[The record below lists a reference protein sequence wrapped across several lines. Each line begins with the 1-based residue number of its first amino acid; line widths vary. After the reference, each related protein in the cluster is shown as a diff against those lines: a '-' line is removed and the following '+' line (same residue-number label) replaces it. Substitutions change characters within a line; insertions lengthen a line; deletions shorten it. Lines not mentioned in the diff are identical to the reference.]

1 MIYNCRQPYICRA
14 FEFYLFVFSFTSL
27 NLAGERARPGIL
39 KPKSNNEMEK
49 MPIRMT
55 LYAKDIVTITGKS
68 ESTARRMIADMRSM
82 YGYFRYLSVE
92 MFCRFT
98 GLDREHVQSFLK

>member
-1 MIYNCRQPYICRA
+1 MYVPGV
-14 FEFYLFVFSFTSL
+14 FEFYHFIFSFTML
-27 NLAGERARPGIL
+27 TLAGDGSRPGIL
-39 KPKSNNEMEK
+39 KPKSNNAMEK

-68 ESTARRMIADMRSM
+68 ESTARRMIADMRMM

-92 MFCRFT
+92 MFCKFT